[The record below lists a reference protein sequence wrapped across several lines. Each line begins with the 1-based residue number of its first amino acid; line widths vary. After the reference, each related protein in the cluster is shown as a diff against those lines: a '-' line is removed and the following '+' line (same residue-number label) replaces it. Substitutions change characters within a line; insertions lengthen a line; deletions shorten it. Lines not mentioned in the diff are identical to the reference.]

1 MCRLYMN
8 SLCYRG
14 RVPVMSTQEAGG
26 GGAKGGHHAHHQVE
40 MMMMMMMMM
49 TPCSPSGARRQRPGD
64 KTTLCD
70 MSRVTCDVSWQG
82 KWRRADCCHNQ
93 SEWKYTIQSSCAMCI
108 LHIVLSLTKISPIC
122 DVAPVHVFHVIHP
135 RPDPSCI
142 TKLHSAIPTHGP
154 SHNE

>member
-1 MCRLYMN
+1 MTCHD
-8 SLCYRG
+8 
-14 RVPVMSTQEAGG
+14 EA
-26 GGAKGGHHAHHQVE
+26 
-40 MMMMMMMMM
+40 
-49 TPCSPSGARRQRPGD
+49 
-64 KTTLCD
+64 
-70 MSRVTCDVSWQG
+70 
-82 KWRRADCCHNQ
+82 
-93 SEWKYTIQSSCAMCI
+93 SEDALTVAIIKVNEKYTIQSSCAMCI